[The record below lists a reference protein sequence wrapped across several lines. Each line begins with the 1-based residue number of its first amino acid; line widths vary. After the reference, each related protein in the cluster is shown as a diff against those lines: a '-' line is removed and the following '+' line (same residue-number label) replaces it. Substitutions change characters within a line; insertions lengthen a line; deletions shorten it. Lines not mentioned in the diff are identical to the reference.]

1 MMFMSLAIIHTA
13 LFALSGIDSLEC
25 QLHFPPTE
33 PVDTVHIQAS
43 RTPFATVG
51 RKVRFIESKQLNTS
65 LQESGQFIKSYGASG
80 SALISK
86 RGADATQTQVLWNGL
101 PINHPMLGMMDFSN
115 INGFGMDQITVVEG
129 GNSAMYGSGSVG
141 GTIAMENALA
151 FNSPLQSSI
160 EYHYSSLLN
169 ANLGFKIS
177 AGTESMYFSFASFT
191 KNQQNNFTYTD
202 EWTGSKERA
211 DNVHFEQIG
220 ARLVTGFKKANHTL
234 KCVTELSINDR
245 GLGFIGEQLLG
256 GQTDDNLRSA
266 LQYEWAS
273 SQWVWVNKVGYV
285 RDIITYHPQT
295 FVYDTSIGRLYFA
308 QSEVYRKFDQGQLT
322 FGIDVQ
328 HQLGESQNY
337 LKPAERTLPA
347 IYTAWMG
354 NMNRFKYLV
363 NSRYEIHEGLFTY
376 GFSNEYSLSEY
387 ISLKSDI
394 HRSFR
399 RPTLNDIYWQ
409 TSQMNPLENEI
420 GWGGE
425 IGINYKK
432 KIKNYLV
439 MGDLTPFYR
448 YLDNPIVWLPTASLW
463 RSMNLN
469 EGRYW
474 GVQTSLSGL
483 IKIRRWR
490 LQLVNNIEYVYSKV
504 LNTHAIA
511 YQQIFVPDW
520 MINTEFS
527 VENRHFKLFV
537 RHNHVGKRFTSTDNS
552 SFMDAY
558 QLIDC
563 ELQTRGLFKFKE
575 EYIHWRLGVEV
586 RNIAN
591 AEFQNMPGR
600 PMPGRIIGVKSSISI

>member
-1 MMFMSLAIIHTA
+1 MSMAFIHTA
-13 LFALSGIDSLEC
+13 LFALSGIDSLESH
-25 QLHFPPTE
+25 LHYPPIE

-51 RKVRFIESKQLNTS
+51 RKVRYIESKQLNVS
-65 LQESGQFIKSYGASG
+65 LQESGQFVKSYGISG

-129 GNSAMYGSGSVG
+129 GNSAMFGSGSVG
-141 GTIAMENALA
+141 GTIALENSLA
-151 FNSPLQSSI
+151 FNSPLRSSV
-160 EYHYSSLLN
+160 EYEYNSLLN
-169 ANLGFKIS
+169 SNLGITMS
-177 AGTESMYFSFASFT
+177 AGNESMYFSFTSFT

-202 EWTGSKERA
+202 EWTGARERA

-220 ARLVTGFKKANHTL
+220 ARLVTGLKKSNHTL
-234 KCVTELSINDR
+234 KWVTELSSNDR
-245 GLGFIGEQLLG
+245 GLGFIGAQLLG
-256 GQTDDNLRSA
+256 GQTDDNIRSA
-266 LQYEWAS
+266 LQHEYNN

-285 RDIITYHPQT
+285 RDIITFHPQT

-308 QSEVYRKFDQGQLT
+308 QSEIYRKFNQGQLT
-322 FGIDVQ
+322 CGFDLQ

-337 LKPAERTLPA
+337 TQPAQRTLPA
-347 IYTAWMG
+347 IYSAWMG
-354 NMNRFKYLV
+354 KMNRFKYLL
-363 NSRYEIHEGLFTY
+363 NSRYEVHEGLFTY
-376 GFSNEYSLSEY
+376 GFSNEFSLNEY
-387 ISLKSDI
+387 LSLKSDI

-409 TSQMNPLENEI
+409 TSQMNPLKNEI

-432 KIKNYLV
+432 RFNKHLV

-448 YLDNPIVWLPTASLW
+448 YLDNPIVWLPSGALW

-474 GVQTSLSGL
+474 GVQSSLSGMV
-483 IKIRRWR
+483 KIRRWR
-490 LQLVNNIEYVYSKV
+490 LQLVNNLEYVYSKV
-504 LNTHAIA
+504 LNMHSVA

-520 MINTEFS
+520 MINSELTI
-527 VENRHFKLFV
+527 ENRLFKLLV
-537 RHNHVGKRFTSTDNS
+537 RHNYVGKRFTSTDNS
-552 SFMDAY
+552 SFMNAY
-558 QLIDC
+558 QLWDI

-575 EYIHWRLGVEV
+575 EYIHWRLGVEIQ
-586 RNIAN
+586 NIVN
-591 AEFQNMPGR
+591 TEFQNMPGR
-600 PMPGRIIGVKSSISI
+600 PMPGRVVGVKSSISI